1 MRAPSIIV
9 LLLLVSGCDK
19 HPEDKYGLIPEPVA
33 VEAPQPTR
41 NAAAISDMRAI
52 LGQQQGVSD
61 LQRAYPPLPPPEIVR
76 QLAQGQSD
84 GDSVWNGAV
93 VDATTLDSLAQSM
106 NKISKALPKEQGE
119 VFDAAIKSLMFQVNI
134 DPDIV
139 KKASGGVPP
148 SDADILL
155 AVQRLVHGKTPFD
168 IVSEAYR
175 INQERENRKKL
186 PVKAIPL
193 QPAVEQAS
201 AAGAAPAKPFDD
213 LP

>member
-1 MRAPSIIV
+1 MRAAAIIAMLV
-9 LLLLVSGCDK
+9 LVLGCDM
-19 HPEDKYGLIPEPVA
+19 HPKDKFGLIPEPVP
-33 VEAPQPTR
+33 VEEPQSAR
-41 NAAAISDMRAI
+41 SAAAISDMRAI
-52 LGQQQGVSD
+52 LGQQQGISD

-76 QLAQGQSD
+76 QLAQGESD

-93 VDATTLDSLAQSM
+93 VDATTLESLAQSM
-106 NKISKALPKEQGE
+106 NKISKALPKDQGE

-139 KKASGGVPP
+139 KKASAGVPP
-148 SDADILL
+148 SDTDILL

-168 IVSEAYR
+168 IVSDAYR

-186 PVKAIPL
+186 PAKAIPL
-193 QPAVEQAS
+193 QPA
-201 AAGAAPAKPFDD
+201 AGTAPAAAPAKPFDD